1 MEQIGEFFNT
11 FGMAVTS
18 VVLPLLSFWIVKD
31 SKKRKEQAEARKAQE
46 EARKTEADNITSYAT
61 EWKEL
66 YEKKETKVVELEAKI
81 EKLYDEKNEDRKR
94 IRELMEKNQILELK
108 NQSLEIMKCKRRG
121 CKDREPPSDF

>member
-18 VVLPLLSFWIVKD
+18 VVLPLLSFWLVKD
-31 SKKRKEQAEARKAQE
+31 SKKRKEQAEARKA
-46 EARKTEADNITSYAT
+46 EADSITSYAT

-66 YEKKETKVVELEAKI
+66 YEKKETRVVELEAKI
-81 EKLYDEKNEDRKR
+81 EKLYNEKNEDRKR

-121 CKDREPPSDF
+121 CKDREPPSEF

>member
-18 VVLPLLSFWIVKD
+18 VVLPLLSFWLVKD
-31 SKKRKEQAEARKAQE
+31 SKKRKEQAEARKA
-46 EARKTEADNITSYAT
+46 EADNITSYAT

-121 CKDREPPSDF
+121 CKDREPPSEF

>member
-18 VVLPLLSFWIVKD
+18 VVLPLLSFWLVKD
-31 SKKRKEQAEARKAQE
+31 SKKRKEQAEARKA
-46 EARKTEADNITSYAT
+46 EADSITSYAT

-66 YEKKETKVVELEAKI
+66 YEKKETRVVELEAKI
-81 EKLYDEKNEDRKR
+81 EKLYNEKNEDRKR

-108 NQSLEIMKCKRRG
+108 NQSL
-121 CKDREPPSDF
+121 